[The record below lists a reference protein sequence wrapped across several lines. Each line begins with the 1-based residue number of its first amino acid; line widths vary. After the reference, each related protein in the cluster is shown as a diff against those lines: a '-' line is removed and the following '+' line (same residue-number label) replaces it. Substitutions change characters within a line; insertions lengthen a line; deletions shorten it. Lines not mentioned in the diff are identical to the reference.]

1 MNEISTKEAFD
12 YIYQNRNIYL
22 NNQCEEVFFN
32 NISIVEDDKAKELI
46 QKMVDSD
53 NAENTKEKGD
63 SLEALVNYFLET
75 SSMFER
81 LSPDIR
87 FNFCQVDHYGVFRPE
102 IWNIIFHSNK
112 YFREETYAFLGE
124 SKSYDEALGVT
135 YVLKFE
141 CIKHIRDIKLGVYF
155 TRKGITGKDYTDSN
169 AVIKR
174 LFDKEKQ
181 FSIVFKN
188 DDWLNLKDNPK
199 SFGYLFCKKI
209 HDFLDCETI

>member
-1 MNEISTKEAFD
+1 MNEITTKEAFD

-22 NNQCEEVFFN
+22 NNQSEEDFFN

-75 SSMFER
+75 SSMFEL

-102 IWNIIFHSNK
+102 IWSLIFHS
-112 YFREETYAFLGE
+112 L
-124 SKSYDEALGVT
+124 
-135 YVLKFE
+135 
-141 CIKHIRDIKLGVYF
+141 
-155 TRKGITGKDYTDSN
+155 
-169 AVIKR
+169 
-174 LFDKEKQ
+174 
-181 FSIVFKN
+181 
-188 DDWLNLKDNPK
+188 
-199 SFGYLFCKKI
+199 
-209 HDFLDCETI
+209 